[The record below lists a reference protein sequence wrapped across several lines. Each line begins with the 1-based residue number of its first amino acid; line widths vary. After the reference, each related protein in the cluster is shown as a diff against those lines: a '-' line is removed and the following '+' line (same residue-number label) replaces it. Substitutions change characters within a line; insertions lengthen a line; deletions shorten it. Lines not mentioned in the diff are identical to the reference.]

1 MRIFTFALAAVFA
14 LSGSALSNQTHT
26 VRSGQTLSGIASKYG
41 VSQSAILRANNL
53 SNAHRLKLG
62 QKLTIPSASNS
73 SNTRSGQSVAKN
85 SIRNA
90 GGYAVRNGDHDWAI
104 AKKLGITVSQL
115 HQLNP
120 GVNWNRLQI
129 GQAIR
134 VPGSARTTVASSKG
148 SPAKVPAG
156 GSYVV

>member
-73 SNTRSGQSVAKN
+73 SNSKSGQSVAKN
-85 SIRNA
+85 SARNA
-90 GGYAVRNGDHDWAI
+90 GGYSVRNGDHDWAI
-104 AKKLGITVSQL
+104 A
-115 HQLNP
+115 
-120 GVNWNRLQI
+120 
-129 GQAIR
+129 
-134 VPGSARTTVASSKG
+134 
-148 SPAKVPAG
+148 
-156 GSYVV
+156 